1 MSGSSVA
8 VLTPSLP
15 ERAQLLDDCRASVAA
30 QTVSVTHLVGVD
42 EAREGPSVIRN
53 RLAAASNTDWL
64 LPLDDDDVL
73 HDPDCVE
80 LLLAASDGADVVYPW
95 CHVEGSTWSPN
106 RLFRA
111 KTLGQ
116 FNYIPVTALISKA
129 MWEKVGG
136 WRPAPHSE
144 DWIFWRDCLQA
155 GARFV
160 CVPEVLWTYR
170 IGAAGT
176 SRNQWTTAV
185 PAKAA

>member
-1 MSGSSVA
+1 
-8 VLTPSLP
+8 LP
-15 ERAQLLDDCRASVAA
+15 ERQSLLDECRASVAA
-30 QTVSVTHLVGVD
+30 QTFPVTHLVGVD
-42 EAREGPSVIRN
+42 EAREGPSAIRN

-64 LPLDDDDVL
+64 LPLDDDDL
-73 HDPDCVE
+73 LDPDCVE
-80 LLLAASDGADVVYPW
+80 ALLAAAYLDGITDKEAAAPAADVIYPW
-95 CHVEGSTWSPN
+95 CRVEGSTWSPN

-111 KTLGQ
+111 KALAQTN
-116 FNYIPVTALISKA
+116 FIPVTALISRA

-155 GARFV
+155 GATFT

-170 IGAAGT
+170 IRAAGT
-176 SRNQWTTAV
+176 SRNEWQPAA